1 MQVTPIPRHVGLFV
15 AVVQFFL
22 ALCWTVYVVYLPQLA
37 AQVGIPK
44 SAVIWLLMLD
54 QLVFLVADYACGV
67 ASDRMARLNGRI
79 GPAVL
84 TATMLSCGAFLLLPL
99 VAPGGS
105 AALFVGLTVV
115 WSLSSSALRAPP
127 MNLIGRYAAKPSQP
141 TLVALSMLGLG
152 LAAAL
157 SPYLGVAL
165 RDLDPRWPFLLASVS
180 LAAATLGIVAA
191 ERALQAGHAA
201 AATATDAGAAPAI
214 GTTAA
219 SRPLPLPWQP
229 CLLAAL
235 LAAAAFQ
242 LHVFLNSTPMY
253 LRHATAADLQ
263 HLAPV
268 FWVGFNLGLW
278 PASIATRRHGGITV
292 MGTAG
297 LLAAGA
303 AGLALTAGSLEMLLV
318 AQGLAGVAWA
328 LGADERLRRRAG
340 ARPHRPGR
348 ALQRRLVIGAGRRHA
363 AAHGGSGCGCGQLAG
378 QRDPRLALSWAP
390 VPACGPGPVCCCCG
404 CGHAT
409 ADGRGWPPSPA
420 DIGAIR
426 TCSPRPGVPAC
437 SRSMRRPRPC
447 SAATRC
453 TIDRPRPLPTSS

>member
-1 MQVTPIPRHVGLFV
+1 
-15 AVVQFFL
+15 
-22 ALCWTVYVVYLPQLA
+22 
-37 AQVGIPK
+37 
-44 SAVIWLLMLD
+44 
-54 QLVFLVADYACGV
+54 
-67 ASDRMARLNGRI
+67 
-79 GPAVL
+79 
-84 TATMLSCGAFLLLPL
+84 
-99 VAPGGS
+99 
-105 AALFVGLTVV
+105 
-115 WSLSSSALRAPP
+115 

-191 ERALQAGHAA
+191 ERALQAGHADA
-201 AATATDAGAAPAI
+201 AAATDAGAAPAI

-253 LRHATAADLQ
+253 LRHATAADLP

-328 LGADERLRRRAG
+328 GVLMSAFAAALALGHTGQEGRFSGALSSVLAG
-340 ARPHRPGR
+340 ATLLRM
-348 ALQRRLVIGAGRRHA
+348 AAVAAGAA
-363 AAHGGSGCGCGQLAG
+363 SWPASEA
-378 QRDPRLALSWAP
+378 PRLALSWAP
-390 VPACGPGPVCCCCG
+390 VLMWA
-404 CGHAT
+404 
-409 ADGRGWPPSPA
+409 
-420 DIGAIR
+420 GA
-426 TCSPRPGVPAC
+426 GVLLLWLW
-437 SRSMRRPRPC
+437 SRHRRRQGL
-447 SAATRC
+447 AAVTG
-453 TIDRPRPLPTSS
+453 

>member
-1 MQVTPIPRHVGLFV
+1 MQVSPIPRHVGLFL

-22 ALCWTVYVVYLPQLA
+22 ALSWTVYVVYLPQLA

-44 SAVIWLLMLD
+44 SAVIGLLMLD

-84 TATMLSCGAFLLLPL
+84 AATLLSCGAFLLLPL

-105 AALFVGLTVV
+105 AAVFVGLTVV
-115 WSLSSSALRAPP
+115 WSISSSALRAPP

-141 TLVALSMLGLG
+141 TLVALAMLGLG

-165 RDLDPRWPFLLASVS
+165 RDIDPRWPFVLASVS
-180 LAAATLGIVAA
+180 LAAVTLGIVAA
-191 ERALQAGHAA
+191 ERALQAGHSAAHGGPAA
-201 AATATDAGAAPAI
+201 AQAGSPAT
-214 GTTAA
+214 
-219 SRPLPLPWQP
+219 SRPLPLPWQA

-242 LHVFLNSTPMY
+242 LHVFLNSTPLY

-278 PASIATRRHGGITV
+278 PASVATRRHGGVTV

-297 LLAAGA
+297 LVAACA
-303 AGLALTAGSLEMLLV
+303 AGLALSAGSLDVLLV

-328 LGADERLRRRAG
+328 GVLMSAFAAALALGHTGQEGRFSGALSSVLAG
-340 ARPHRPGR
+340 ATLLRM
-348 ALQRRLVIGAGRRHA
+348 AAVAAGASSWPA
-363 AAHGGSGCGCGQLAG
+363 SET
-378 QRDPRLALSWAP
+378 PRLALSWAP
-390 VPACGPGPVCCCCG
+390 VLLWAMAGTLLLWLWSRHRRLQDLAPATG
-404 CGHAT
+404 
-409 ADGRGWPPSPA
+409 
-420 DIGAIR
+420 
-426 TCSPRPGVPAC
+426 
-437 SRSMRRPRPC
+437 
-447 SAATRC
+447 
-453 TIDRPRPLPTSS
+453 

>member
-1 MQVTPIPRHVGLFV
+1 MQVTPIPRHVGLFL

-22 ALCWTVYVVYLPQLA
+22 ALSWTVYVVYLPQLA

-84 TATMLSCGAFLLLPL
+84 AATLLSCGAFLLLPL

-105 AALFVGLTVV
+105 AAVFVGLTVV
-115 WSLSSSALRAPP
+115 WSISSSALRAPP

-141 TLVALSMLGLG
+141 TLVALAMLGLG

-165 RDLDPRWPFLLASVS
+165 RDIDPRWPFVLASVS
-180 LAAATLGIVAA
+180 LAAVTLGIVAA
-191 ERALQAGHAA
+191 ERALQHGHSAAHGGPAA
-201 AATATDAGAAPAI
+201 AGAGSP
-214 GTTAA
+214 AA

-242 LHVFLNSTPMY
+242 LHVFLNSTPLY

-278 PASIATRRHGGITV
+278 PASVATRRHGGVKV

-297 LLAAGA
+297 VVAACA
-303 AGLALTAGSLEMLLV
+303 AGLALSAGSLDVLLV

-328 LGADERLRRRAG
+328 GVLMSAFAAALALGHTGQEGRFSGALSSVLAG
-340 ARPHRPGR
+340 ATLLRM
-348 ALQRRLVIGAGRRHA
+348 AAVAAGASSWPA
-363 AAHGGSGCGCGQLAG
+363 SET
-378 QRDPRLALSWAP
+378 PRLALSWAP
-390 VPACGPGPVCCCCG
+390 VLLWAIAGGLLLWLWSRHRRLQDLAPATG
-404 CGHAT
+404 
-409 ADGRGWPPSPA
+409 
-420 DIGAIR
+420 
-426 TCSPRPGVPAC
+426 
-437 SRSMRRPRPC
+437 
-447 SAATRC
+447 
-453 TIDRPRPLPTSS
+453 